1 MISDLGNPLP
11 TPVRDVVMVLARLV
25 LGTVFITHGWQKL
38 DTFGLDGTAASFD
51 QMGVPLPELS
61 AALAAAIELGGGVLL
76 LLGLLTPLAAL
87 LLAAQMA
94 GAYWF
99 AHRGAGVLSA
109 EGGWELV
116 AVLAVGA
123 LVVGAAGP
131 GRISVDQLLTRLLR
145 GRREPV
151 AA

>member
-1 MISDLGNPLP
+1 MISVLGNPLP
-11 TPVRDVVMVLARLV
+11 TPVRDAVLVLARVV
-25 LGTVFITHGWQKL
+25 LGTVFIAHGWQKV
-38 DTFGLDGTAASFD
+38 DTFGLDGTAAAFA
-51 QMGVPLPELS
+51 QMSVPFPEAS
-61 AALAAAIELGGGVLL
+61 AAVAAVIELGGGALL
-76 LLGLLTPLAAL
+76 LLGLLTPVAAV

-131 GRISVDQLLTRLLR
+131 GRISLDRLVARLLG

-151 AA
+151 TG